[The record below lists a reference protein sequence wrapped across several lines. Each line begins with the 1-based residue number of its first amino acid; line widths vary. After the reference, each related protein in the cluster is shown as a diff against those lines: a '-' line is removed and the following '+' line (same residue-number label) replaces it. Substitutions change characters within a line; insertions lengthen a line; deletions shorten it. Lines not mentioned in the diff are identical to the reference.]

1 VCTCHSD
8 TILEIAQGL
17 GTKPSIPKMVHE
29 DYDNLLL
36 VTVNKGVFRKK
47 VTLEEKTYGQK
58 TLP

>member
-1 VCTCHSD
+1 
-8 TILEIAQGL
+8 
-17 GTKPSIPKMVHE
+17 
-29 DYDNLLL
+29 LL